1 MYGKCWLCGKVGA
14 VERHHIFGGSNRDKS
29 ERDGL
34 VVLLCGYTCH
44 RNGPRAA
51 HQCAETALELKKY
64 GERKWMYEH
73 EASTDDFRR
82 EYGKN
87 YL

>member
-34 VVLLCGYTCH
+34 VVLLCGDTCH

-51 HQCAETALELKKY
+51 HQCAETALEIKKY
-64 GERKWMYEH
+64 GERKWMYKH

>member
-14 VERHHIFGGSNRDKS
+14 VERHHIFGGSNRNKS

-34 VVLLCGYTCH
+34 VVLLCGESCH
-44 RNGPRAA
+44 RNGPKAA
-51 HQCAETALELKKY
+51 HQCAETELELKKY

>member
-34 VVLLCGYTCH
+34 VVLLCGDTCH

-51 HQCAETALELKKY
+51 HQCAETALEIKKN

>member
-34 VVLLCGYTCH
+34 VVLLCGDTCH

-51 HQCAETALELKKY
+51 HQCAETALKLKKY

>member
-14 VERHHIFGGSNRDKS
+14 VERHHIFGGSNRNKS

-34 VVLLCGYTCH
+34 VVLLCGESCH

-64 GERKWMYEH
+64 GERKWMYDN

-82 EYGKN
+82 DYGKN

>member
-34 VVLLCGYTCH
+34 VVLLCGDTCH

-51 HQCAETALELKKY
+51 HQCAETALEIKKY

-82 EYGKN
+82 EYGNN

>member
-34 VVLLCGYTCH
+34 VVLLCGDTCH

-51 HQCAETALELKKY
+51 HQCAESALELKKY

>member
-29 ERDGL
+29 ERDGR
-34 VVLLCGYTCH
+34 VVLLCGDTCH

>member
-14 VERHHIFGGSNRDKS
+14 VERHHIFGGSNRNKS

-34 VVLLCGYTCH
+34 VVLLCGESCH

-64 GERKWMYEH
+64 GKRKWMYEH

>member
-29 ERDGL
+29 ERDGM
-34 VVLLCGYTCH
+34 VVLLCGDTCH

-51 HQCAETALELKKY
+51 HQCAETALEIKKY

>member
-14 VERHHIFGGSNRDKS
+14 VERHHIFGGSNRNKS

-34 VVLLCGYTCH
+34 VVLLCGDTCH

-64 GERKWMYEH
+64 GERKWMYDNEG
-73 EASTDDFRR
+73 STDDFRR

>member
-34 VVLLCGYTCH
+34 VVLLCGDTCH

-64 GERKWMYEH
+64 VERKWMYEH

>member
-1 MYGKCWLCGKVGA
+1 MGFSLLVLL
-14 VERHHIFGGSNRDKS
+14 
-29 ERDGL
+29 L
-34 VVLLCGYTCH
+34 VVLLCGDTCH

-51 HQCAETALELKKY
+51 HQCAETALEIKKY

>member
-1 MYGKCWLCGKVGA
+1 MYGKCWLCGKMGA

-34 VVLLCGYTCH
+34 VVLLCGESCH

-51 HQCAETALELKKY
+51 HQCAETALEIKKY

>member
-34 VVLLCGYTCH
+34 VVL
-44 RNGPRAA
+44 
-51 HQCAETALELKKY
+51 
-64 GERKWMYEH
+64 
-73 EASTDDFRR
+73 
-82 EYGKN
+82 GKIEKLS
-87 YL
+87 YRPKG

>member
-1 MYGKCWLCGKVGA
+1 MYGKCWLCGKGGA
-14 VERHHIFGGSNRDKS
+14 MERHHIFGGSNRKKS
-29 ERDGL
+29 EEYGL
-34 VVLLCGYTCH
+34 VVLLCGDTCH

-64 GERKWMYEH
+64 GERKWMYDH
-73 EASTDDFRR
+73 EASTDDFRAVF
-82 EYGKN
+82 GKS

>member
-14 VERHHIFGGSNRDKS
+14 MGRHHIFGGSNRKKS
-29 ERDGL
+29 EEYGL
-34 VVLLCGYTCH
+34 VVLLCGDTCH

-64 GERKWMYEH
+64 GERKWMYDH
-73 EASTDDFRR
+73 EASTDDFRAVF
-82 EYGKN
+82 GKS

>member
-34 VVLLCGYTCH
+34 VVLLCGDTCH

-51 HQCAETALELKKY
+51 HQCAGTALEIKKY

>member
-14 VERHHIFGGSNRDKS
+14 VERHHIFGGSNRNKS

-34 VVLLCGYTCH
+34 VVLLCGDTCH

-51 HQCAETALELKKY
+51 HRSAETALELKKY
-64 GERKWMYEH
+64 GERKWMYDN

>member
-29 ERDGL
+29 ERDGM
-34 VVLLCGYTCH
+34 VVLLCGDTCH

>member
-1 MYGKCWLCGKVGA
+1 MYGKGA

-34 VVLLCGYTCH
+34 VVLLCGDTCH

-51 HQCAETALELKKY
+51 HQCAETALEIKMY

>member
-34 VVLLCGYTCH
+34 VVLLCGDTCH

-51 HQCAETALELKKY
+51 HQCAETALEIKKY

>member
-34 VVLLCGYTCH
+34 VVLLCGATCH

-51 HQCAETALELKKY
+51 HQCAETALEIKKY

>member
-34 VVLLCGYTCH
+34 VVLLCGDTCH

-51 HQCAETALELKKY
+51 HQCTETALEIKKY

>member
-1 MYGKCWLCGKVGA
+1 MYGRCWLCGKVGA

-34 VVLLCGYTCH
+34 VVLLCGDTCH

>member
-14 VERHHIFGGSNRDKS
+14 MERHHIFGGSNRKKS
-29 ERDGL
+29 EEYGL
-34 VVLLCGYTCH
+34 VVLLCGDTCH

-64 GERKWMYEH
+64 GERKWMYDH
-73 EASTDDFRR
+73 ESSTDDFRAVF
-82 EYGKN
+82 GKS

>member
-34 VVLLCGYTCH
+34 VVLLCGDTCH

-51 HQCAETALELKKY
+51 HQCAETAMEIKKY

>member
-14 VERHHIFGGSNRDKS
+14 MERHHIFGGANRNKS

-34 VVLLCGYTCH
+34 VVLLCGDSCH

-51 HQCAETALELKKY
+51 HQCAETALEL
-64 GERKWMYEH
+64 RKFGQRVWMYNN
-73 EASTDDFRR
+73 EASTDDFRL

>member
-34 VVLLCGYTCH
+34 VVLLCGDTCH
-44 RNGPRAA
+44 RNGQRAA
-51 HQCAETALELKKY
+51 HQCAETALEIKKY